1 MHSVDRFFEHL
12 ESNNE
17 STHFIPLSLSMLEN
31 ILTISNEPRISLSGK
46 FLLTISSIKS
56 NKCDV
61 SFRDFLDLHKGT
73 LGYLS

>member
-17 STHFIPLSLSMLEN
+17 STDSIPLSLSMLEN
-31 ILTISNEPRISLSGK
+31 VLTISNKPRISLSGK

-61 SFRDFLDLHKGT
+61 SFIIFGSFDVKII
-73 LGYLS
+73 SI